1 MTYVKDR
8 ERRFRNPLKQ
18 TFFPGTL
25 RNGKNFCPFASIMD
39 FI

>member
-18 TFFPGTL
+18 TFFPGAL
-25 RNGKNFCPFASIMD
+25 RNGKNVCLNYGFHMI
-39 FI
+39 